1 MPTDIPF
8 VTLQFEPGDIIV
20 GDKKD
25 LREGLSAIALHG
37 QDLWL
42 ACDEGCRLERLSQAG
57 SGPTF
62 SSHQSFPLAEI
73 LDLPAARVEGKP
85 EEEADVEGMDIDD
98 GWLWFVGSH
107 SVKRKNPKADD
118 PRAQIS
124 EKLLKVS
131 RDGNRH
137 LLARIPLDG
146 GVPRRAAGS
155 RRAACIDSSPKS
167 SALLEAIEASEDPHL
182 LPFVTLPGKDN
193 GLDIEGLAV
202 RGMRAFIGLRGPV
215 LRGWSCILELRL
227 EAQDEKLKLLPLDGA
242 VPYRKH
248 FQNLNNLGVRDL
260 LIHGDDLFVLAGPTQ
275 SHDGPH
281 EIWRWKGAAKQAGA
295 GPSDFQQVLVLP
307 QREKEDRAEGF
318 TVLDGSGASTS
329 VLVVYDTPA
338 ETRLAKKGAVTADVF
353 RLGEA
358 SRQSAA

>member
-1 MPTDIPF
+1 MTDIPF
-8 VTLQFEPGDIIV
+8 VTLQFDPDNLTV

-25 LREGLSAIALHG
+25 LREGLSAIALHD

-42 ACDEGCRLERLSQAG
+42 ACDEGCRLERLSRAG
-57 SGPTF
+57 SGLTF
-62 SSHQSFPLAEI
+62 SSHRSFPLAGI

-85 EEEADVEGMDIDD
+85 EEEADIEGMDIDD

-107 SVKRKNPKADD
+107 SVKRKNPKSDD
-118 PRAQIS
+118 SRQQIS

-137 LLARIPLDG
+137 LLGRIPLES
-146 GVPRRAAGS
+146 GVPLRAAGS
-155 RRAACIDSSPKS
+155 RRAACIDTSTKS

-182 LPFVTLPGKDN
+182 SPFVPLPGKDN

-202 RGMRAFIGLRGPV
+202 RGMRAFVGLRGPV
-215 LRGWSCILELRL
+215 LRGWSCILELHL
-227 EAQDEKLKLLPLDGA
+227 EAQGERLKLLPLDGT

-248 FQNLNNLGVRDL
+248 FQNLNNLGIRDL

-281 EIWRWKGAAKQAGA
+281 EIWRWKGGATAAGA
-295 GPSDFQQVLVLP
+295 GSSDFKQVLVLP
-307 QREKEDRAEGF
+307 QREKADRAEGF
-318 TVLDGSGASTS
+318 TVLDGAGASTS

-338 ETRLAKKGAVTADVF
+338 EGRLARKGAVTADVF
-353 RLGEA
+353 RLDEG

>member
-1 MPTDIPF
+1 MPSDKPL
-8 VTLQFEPGDIIV
+8 VTLQFDPDNVIV
-20 GDKKD
+20 GDDKD
-25 LREGLSAIALHG
+25 LRTGLSAIALHN

-42 ACDEGCRLERLSQAG
+42 ACDEGCRLERLSRTG
-57 SGPTF
+57 SDLEF
-62 SSHQSFPLAEI
+62 SSHRSFPLAEI
-73 LDLPAARVEGKP
+73 LELPAPRVEGKP

-107 SVKRKNPKADD
+107 SVKRKSPKDND
-118 PRAQIS
+118 SREKIS

-137 LLARIPLDG
+137 LLGRIPLEG
-146 GVPRRAAGS
+146 GVPLRAAGS
-155 RRAACIDSSPKS
+155 RRAACIEASTET
-167 SALLEAIEASEDPHL
+167 SALLDAIKASEDKYL
-182 LPFVTLPGKDN
+182 LPFVPLPGKDN

-215 LRGWSCILELRL
+215 LRGWSCILEVRL
-227 EAQDEKLKLLPLDGA
+227 EAQDDKLKLLPLDGT

-260 LIHGDDLFVLAGPTQ
+260 VMHGDDLFALAGPTQ

-281 EIWRWKGAAKQAGA
+281 EIWRWKGGAKETGAAESRFERK
-295 GPSDFQQVLVLP
+295 LVLP
-307 QREKEDRAEGF
+307 QRKNADRAEGF
-318 TVLDGSGASTS
+318 TVLEQSGASTS

-338 ETRLAKKGAVTADVF
+338 KGRLPKTKPGAVTADVF
-353 RLGEA
+353 RL
-358 SRQSAA
+358 S